1 MKPSSALLIAFASA
15 SALIVCGCNSSN
27 KTSTPTTPVT
37 TTPSTGGSGGTT
49 DNSGLSKATLALGIT
64 AVPSELATTYSKAK
78 KFNRYTK
85 HVAPNGKAIHIVAQD
100 QVTDNQI
107 VRARNILQHYLT
119 NYPGSLYGANK
130 DAVANKMTEN
140 GAILIL
146 GNGADGE
153 NKVVAELNGQPLY
166 YSEMQVE
173 GGTWY
178 INQDYQHRDA
188 MFEEIVHMVHDYG
201 IGVDQ
206 GEKFIG
212 ALPKYQAEIRAAQVN
227 ATNGKLWGGDKS
239 WMDELSA
246 ENSLSQEYLAAVVDS
261 YYGLWGA
268 YKESDKGMWGMYVA
282 KTRKDLPSKDPLGYQ
297 LMDNK
302 FFHPYLTYNARI
314 DESFKGNFSLKF
326 DTKLPYTNVSQYLK
340 DVTLTGSN
348 DSGVVVNGYD
358 NDITGN
364 TGKNSVVLT
373 GPSSEYKTE
382 KQSDGSYLVQDM
394 VDNRD
399 GRNIVRDVEELVFT
413 DSKLDLTSL

>member
-1 MKPSSALLIAFASA
+1 MKSSSVLLLTLASA
-15 SALIVCGCNSSN
+15 SLLVVSGCNSSSN
-27 KTSTPTTPVT
+27 KAASPVVVT
-37 TTPSTGGSGGTT
+37 KPDTKTT
-49 DNSGLSKATLALGIT
+49 DDSGLSKATLALGIT
-64 AVPSELATTYSKAK
+64 GVPSELVGTYSVAR

-119 NYPGSLYGANK
+119 NYPGSVYGSNK

-153 NKVVAELNGQPLY
+153 NKIVSELNGQPLY
-166 YSEMQVE
+166 YAEMQVE

-178 INQDYQHRDA
+178 TQQDYEHRDA

-206 GEKFIG
+206 NPQFIG
-212 ALPKYQAEIRAAQVN
+212 ALPAYQAEIRAAQVN
-227 ATNGKLWGGDKS
+227 ATNSKLWGGDKA
-239 WMDELSA
+239 WMTELEA
-246 ENSLSQEYLAAVVDS
+246 ENSLSQEYLAAVIDS

-268 YKESDKGMWGMYVA
+268 YKEGDKGMWDIYVA
-282 KTRKDLPSKDPLGYQ
+282 KTRKDIPTKDLLGYQ
-297 LMDNK
+297 LMDNQ

-314 DESFKGNFSLKF
+314 DEGFKGSFSLKF
-326 DTKLPYTNVSQYLK
+326 DTKLPYTHASQYLK
-340 DVTLTGSN
+340 DITLTGSN
-348 DSGVVVNGYD
+348 DTGVVVNGFD

-364 TGKNSVVLT
+364 SGKNTVFLS
-373 GPSSEYKTE
+373 GNSSEYKVE
-382 KQSDGSYLVQDM
+382 KQADGAYLVQDM
-394 VDNRD
+394 RDGRD
-399 GRNIVRDVEELVFT
+399 GRNIVRQTEELVFS
-413 DSKLDLTSL
+413 DSKLDLTQL

>member
-1 MKPSSALLIAFASA
+1 MKSHSVLLLTFVSA
-15 SALIVCGCNSSN
+15 SLLAIGGCNSSSKN
-27 KTSTPTTPVT
+27 AASEVVVAKPDTK
-37 TTPSTGGSGGTT
+37 TT

-64 AVPSELATTYSKAK
+64 GIPSELIGTYSVKR

-85 HVAPNGKAIHIVAQD
+85 HLAPNGKAIHIVAQD

-119 NYPGSLYGANK
+119 NYPGSVYGSNK

-153 NKVVAELNGQPLY
+153 NKVVSELNGQPLY
-166 YSEMQVE
+166 YAEMQVE
-173 GGTWY
+173 GGPWY
-178 INQDYQHRDA
+178 TQQDYQHRDA

-206 GEKFIG
+206 NAKFIG
-212 ALPKYQAEIRAAQVN
+212 ALPQYQADIRAAQVN
-227 ATNGKLWGGDKS
+227 GTNHKLWGGDKA
-239 WMDELSA
+239 WMDELTA

-268 YKESDKGMWGMYVA
+268 YKESDKGMWGMYAA
-282 KTRKDLPSKDPLGYQ
+282 KTRKEMPTKDALGYQ

-314 DESFKGNFSLKF
+314 DERFKGSFSLRF
-326 DTKLPYTNVSQYLK
+326 NTELPYTHASQYLK
-340 DVTLTGSN
+340 DITLTGTH
-348 DSGVVVNGYD
+348 DSGVVVNGFN

-364 TGKNSVVLT
+364 IGKNSVTLS
-373 GPSSEYKTE
+373 GPSSEYQID
-382 KQSDGSYLVQDM
+382 KQSDGSYLVLDL

-399 GRNIVRDVEELVFT
+399 GSNSIRLVETLVFT
-413 DSKLDLTSL
+413 DSTLELSSL